1 MRAWRFLDTG
11 ALPGEMNMAI
21 DEAILSLHAQG
32 QSPPTLRLYRWDPP
46 ALSLGHFHRSHEF
59 DLDACRRNGFDVVQ
73 RPSGG
78 KAVLHLGDLTYAV
91 VAGVADGIPATVRPA
106 YALICRGL
114 LNAFRLIGIGAEL
127 GIERRHSSQ
136 SDLCFLRD
144 GAGAVV
150 CGSRKLVG
158 SAQTWRRTSMLQ
170 HGSIL
175 LEPQLEAIL
184 DMRNDQ
190 GHDKSRARDAFKA
203 AMISVR
209 EILGY
214 VPGHEAMS
222 GAIRAGMAQAL
233 RVSFVEGSLTAQE
246 LSLAG
251 QIVGQVTP
259 LQKEGRG

>member
-1 MRAWRFLDTG
+1 MNTWRFLDTG
-11 ALPGEMNMAI
+11 ALPGAMNMAI

-59 DLDACRRNGFDVVQ
+59 DLNACRRNGLDVVR

-91 VAGVADGIPATVRPA
+91 VGGVADGIPATVRPA

-114 LNAFRLIGIGAEL
+114 LNAFRLVGIGAEV

-144 GAGAVV
+144 GAGAIV
-150 CGSRKLVG
+150 CGGRKFVG
-158 SAQTWRRTSMLQ
+158 SAQTWRRSSVLQ

-175 LEPQLEAIL
+175 VEPQAEAIL
-184 DMRNDQ
+184 AVRNNQ
-190 GHDKSRARDAFKA
+190 GPDKSLARDSLGA
-203 AMISVR
+203 AMTSVR
-209 EILGY
+209 EILGH
-214 VPGHEAMS
+214 VPEHETLS
-222 GAIRAGMAQAL
+222 RAIREGMGQAL
-233 RVSFVEGSLTAQE
+233 NASFVESPLTAE
-246 LSLAG
+246 EISLAG
-251 QIVGQVTP
+251 QIAGREIP
-259 LQKEGRG
+259 LRKEERK